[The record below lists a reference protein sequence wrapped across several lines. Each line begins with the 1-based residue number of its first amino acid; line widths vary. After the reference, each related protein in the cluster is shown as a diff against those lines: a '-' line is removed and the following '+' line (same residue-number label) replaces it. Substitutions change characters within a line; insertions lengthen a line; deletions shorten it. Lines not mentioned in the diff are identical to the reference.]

1 MPIQQKLL
9 ACALLSAT
17 LISATSAVCGH
28 VEVAIWPVNGR
39 LVGKDEKKS
48 ENVSGIACTT
58 TTGFPR
64 ACLVIDDEMQAAQFV
79 TVEDGELRAGE
90 TLDLIHNQF
99 EHKALELDGEGVAFA
114 DNAFYVIGSHGHP
127 RDKDHK
133 LDPTIDAEKIRAK
146 ILASSQIVRIRLKPG
161 ISQPASSEDVQ
172 DIRSSST
179 LREIIAADSTL
190 KRFVDR
196 RLENN
201 GVTIEGVAVLGGR
214 LFAGFRGP
222 FLENGRI
229 PVLSVSVNAL
239 FDGGSP
245 EARLHM
251 LPIGEGRGVRDLAP
265 FENGLL
271 VLAGPSG
278 DGDGPYSVYWWDGS
292 GESIRLLADI
302 TAATEA
308 DKKRKPEAILPL
320 GEGHSGLRVLVLSDG
335 RKEGGPRA
343 VWIAAP

>member
-1 MPIQQKLL
+1 MPIRQKLL

-161 ISQPASSEDVQ
+161 VSQPASSEDVQ

-229 PVLSVSVNAL
+229 LSVSVNAL

-265 FENGLL
+265 FANGLL

-343 VWIAAP
+343 VRIAAP

>member
-1 MPIQQKLL
+1 
-9 ACALLSAT
+9 
-17 LISATSAVCGH
+17 
-28 VEVAIWPVNGR
+28 
-39 LVGKDEKKS
+39 
-48 ENVSGIACTT
+48 
-58 TTGFPR
+58 
-64 ACLVIDDEMQAAQFV
+64 
-79 TVEDGELRAGE
+79 
-90 TLDLIHNQF
+90 
-99 EHKALELDGEGVAFA
+99 
-114 DNAFYVIGSHGHP
+114 
-127 RDKDHK
+127 
-133 LDPTIDAEKIRAK
+133 
-146 ILASSQIVRIRLKPG
+146 
-161 ISQPASSEDVQ
+161 VQ
-172 DIRSSST
+172 DIQSSSK

-201 GVTIEGVAVLGGR
+201 GVSVEGVAVLGSR

-222 FLENGRI
+222 SLENGRI

-265 FENGLL
+265 FANGLL

-278 DGDGPYSVYWWDGS
+278 EHDGPYGVYWWDGS

-308 DKKRKPEAILPL
+308 DEKRKPEAILPL
-320 GEGHSGLRVLVLSDG
+320 EEGHSGLQVLILSDG

-343 VWIAAP
+343 LWIAAP

>member
-1 MPIQQKLL
+1 
-9 ACALLSAT
+9 
-17 LISATSAVCGH
+17 
-28 VEVAIWPVNGR
+28 
-39 LVGKDEKKS
+39 
-48 ENVSGIACTT
+48 
-58 TTGFPR
+58 
-64 ACLVIDDEMQAAQFV
+64 MQAAQFV
-79 TVEDGELRAGE
+79 TVDDGELRAGE
-90 TLDLIHNQF
+90 TLDLIRNQF
-99 EHKALELDGEGVAFA
+99 EHQALELDGEGVAFA
-114 DNAFYVIGSHGHP
+114 NDAFYVIGSHGHP

-133 LDPTIDAEKIRAK
+133 LDPTIDAEKIKAR

-161 ISQPASSEDVQ
+161 VGQPASTEDVQ
-172 DIRSSST
+172 DIRSSSK
-179 LREIIAADSTL
+179 LREIVAADSTL

-201 GVTIEGVAVLGGR
+201 GVSIEGVAVLGSR

-222 FLENGRI
+222 SLENGRT

-239 FDGGSP
+239 FDDGSP

-251 LPIGEGRGVRDLAP
+251 LPLGEGRGARDLAP

-278 DGDGPYSVYWWDGS
+278 EGDGPYSVYWWDGS

-308 DKKRKPEAILPL
+308 NKKRKPEAILPL
-320 GEGHSGLRVLVLSDG
+320 DEGHSGLRVLVLSDG
-335 RKEGGPRA
+335 RKQGGPRA
-343 VWIAAP
+343 VRIAAP